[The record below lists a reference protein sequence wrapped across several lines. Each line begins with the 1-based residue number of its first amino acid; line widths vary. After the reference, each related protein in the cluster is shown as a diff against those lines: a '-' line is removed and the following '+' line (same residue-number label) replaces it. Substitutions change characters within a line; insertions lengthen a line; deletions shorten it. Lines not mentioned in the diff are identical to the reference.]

1 MARSTKVSVTV
12 PTVTF
17 TSLSLSIADTMK
29 SLTATKNEAG
39 KLYASASALFDS
51 ISKEWTQVKFNKIK
65 NEEGAKKEFTAAGI
79 SEGAMV
85 KILEGRKVILEAL
98 ENGDRKMVWQAVSR
112 HSIGYLGASPLHPDV
127 KPTKKEKGE
136 AGEKGEGEKGETET
150 LVDMIAK
157 NPQSARIVLSQIHAG
172 LAQGKKLRKANK
184 MSVAGFDEVLAM
196 LEDLTEAVSKL

>member
-1 MARSTKVSVTV
+1 MARSTKVSVTI

-39 KLYASASALFDS
+39 KLYASASGLFDS
-51 ISKEWTQVKFNKIK
+51 ISKEWTKVKFNKIK
-65 NEEGAKKEFTAAGI
+65 SEEGAKKEFTAAGI

-127 KPTKKEKGE
+127 KPAKKAGEKAGEKEKGE
-136 AGEKGEGEKGETET
+136 AETET
-150 LVDMIAK
+150 LANMVAK
-157 NPQSARIVLSQIHAG
+157 NPQSARIALSQIHAG
-172 LAQGKKLRKANK
+172 LTTARGERKKGK

-196 LEDLTEAVSKL
+196 LEDLAGVVSKL